1 MFVSLKGFPQLLGL
15 LQPYCCIQGL
25 AFVTSTIFLPSA
37 FACHPTIFCLVG
49 RWHLVFY
56 LLNASAFATSCHSNT
71 NIYWPLFTYRVILR
85 LFALCPFGL
94 RCLPII
100 FCLPIVML
108 FFTYCPVVSLF
119 TLSCFFWHCKI
130 TMLLPFANAS
140 WCIFCDKSVRY
151 WPKSRVVGA
160 HSVKDGA
167 FQPHMLKCAFM

>member
-49 RWHLVFY
+49 RWHLVFFY

-108 FFTYCPVVSLF
+108 FFYL
-119 TLSCFFWHCKI
+119 LSCRQSFYLVLFLLTLQNYNAI
-130 TMLLPFANAS
+130 TVRQCFVVY
-140 WCIFCDKSVRY
+140 FCDKSVRY
-151 WPKSRVVGA
+151 
-160 HSVKDGA
+160 
-167 FQPHMLKCAFM
+167 